1 MNPRQMK
8 RMMKQMG
15 IESEEIEGVEEVIIK
30 TVSNEYVFRNP
41 DVTRTTVQ
49 GQETWQIVGT
59 ADVAERDEDVSIP
72 IEDIKLVAEKA
83 NVSEE
88 EARKALEECNGEPA
102 EAIVKLMSG

>member
-15 IESEEIEGVEEVIIK
+15 IESEEIDGVEEVIIK

-59 ADVAERDEDVSIP
+59 PDVAERDEDVSIP

-83 NVSEE
+83 NVSEQ
-88 EARKALEECNGEPA
+88 EARKALEECDGEPA